1 MSDKGT
7 STDGLTTSVASVA
20 SVASVTSPATELGG
34 SAETLV
40 RSGVRVTDL

>member
-7 STDGLTTSVASVA
+7 STDGLTTSVA